1 MLVQV
6 YTGWQAMAKTNPII
20 DLATEIEGKT
30 IPFFSIPEVE
40 NFARE
45 ELKFWEWLAAN
56 ELAGRIPG
64 DPWQAI
70 HSQWHQVINQLPGY
84 RPMQEG
90 FQNAINQIVRQYIH
104 QSGIPLSG
112 SVRGSILNEMRLRS
126 PIEAGVALSA
136 LLDRYAPI
144 SNFNHLRAV
153 YEFIAADLGMDA
165 KGVAAR
171 RKELESSLG
180 RQSQLFL
187 ELQRNFAKQAA
198 AFDSDRTRQKKLE
211 RVVLRGIE
219 RAAKQFR
226 NSKDQ
231 EVNLAIAE
239 IKQTEVTYKEQM
251 RLKAPVQYW
260 RGKAK
265 THNANAASYRSYL
278 MWFAAVGSV
287 ALVCGLYLLSNH
299 AINIASQDKPG
310 TIYLILATLGVVAS
324 TIVFWVAR
332 ILTRLF
338 LSEHHLAIDSE
349 ERSVMAETYLALTAE
364 GKIADSERALVLAS
378 LFRPTADGI
387 VKDDAAP
394 DISPGSLISKILS
407 R

>member
-1 MLVQV
+1 V
-6 YTGWQAMAKTNPII
+6 GWLAMAKTTPII
-20 DLATEIEGKT
+20 DLATEAEGKT
-30 IPFFSIPEVE
+30 IPFFSILEVE
-40 NFARE
+40 KFARD
-45 ELKFWEWLAAN
+45 ELKSWEWLATSQ
-56 ELAGRIPG
+56 LSGKIPG
-64 DPWQAI
+64 DPWQVI
-70 HSQWHQVINQLPGY
+70 HSQWNQVINQLPGY

-90 FQNAINQIVRQYIH
+90 FQGAINQVIREQIY
-104 QSGIPLSG
+104 QPGIPLSN
-112 SVRGSILNEMRLRS
+112 STRGLILNEMRLKN
-126 PIEAGVALSA
+126 PIDAGVALSA
-136 LLDRYAPI
+136 LLNRYTP
-144 SNFNHLRAV
+144 SSHFNHFKSV
-153 YEFIAADLGMDA
+153 VEFLIADLGMDA
-165 KGVAAR
+165 KGVAVR
-171 RKELESSLG
+171 RKELESSLSK
-180 RQSQLFL
+180 QSQLFL
-187 ELQRNFAKQAA
+187 ELQQNFAKQAA

-219 RAAKQFR
+219 RGAKQFQ

-231 EVNLAIAE
+231 EVNLAIAD

-260 RGKAK
+260 REKAK

-278 MWFAAVGSV
+278 MWFAAIGSI

-324 TIVFWVAR
+324 TIVFWIAR

-364 GKIADSERALVLAS
+364 GKIADSERVLVLAS